1 MDNMSQLH
9 LSSLTKTRSGSRG
22 APHWESDLK
31 ARPIW
36 LSVVTW
42 GIPTALVLFF
52 LSLGFDA
59 PLIDLATRGL
69 CVGMAAYIGLRFTSP
84 QPLPTTLPIEQESQP
99 PPPPSPQQLTA
110 IHWALSTRHL
120 PALLQQFIEEMAKLI
135 PGRGSLLILLDRRQE
150 EPEYVITHG
159 QVPTSVGNNILTLLP
174 REVFLEA
181 LERRTVIFNS
191 PQELQ
196 DRLTARPL
204 KEFAHHNL
212 LVGSIRHR
220 HHLAFLIIADR
231 VGEKGFLPQDLE
243 IFTSVAEGAALAVE
257 NARLFSDLRETEQK
271 HRELLHGLVNAQEQE
286 SKQFATEWQDRIS
299 RKLFD
304 VFQGLRSFLNVIARQ
319 APENEGRFRQ
329 LTAEIDEIA
338 ALVRGLANELHPT
351 VLDDFGLAA
360 AIREYIADAVA
371 GITEEEPLQVTVQAD
386 DVDKQLPNEA
396 KLTIFRITQEAL
408 RNIRRH
414 AKAKTVQ
421 IAFVQEHAGVS
432 IMIKDDGKGFNPD
445 QPHPGHF
452 GLQYMR
458 ERAEAC
464 GGTFQVVSTQGQGTE
479 VRVNFP
485 GTSRDDQPL

>member
-1 MDNMSQLH
+1 MFQFH
-9 LSSLTKTRSGSRG
+9 LSSLIKTRSRSRG
-22 APHWESDLK
+22 ALHQEANLK
-31 ARPIW
+31 ARPLW
-36 LSVVTW
+36 LSVVAW
-42 GIPTALVLFF
+42 GIPASLTLLF

-69 CVGMAAYIGLRFTSP
+69 CVGMAAYIGLRFASFQLLPIP
-84 QPLPTTLPIEQESQP
+84 QPIEQESQP
-99 PPPPSPQQLTA
+99 PPPPSLRQLTS
-110 IHWALSTRHL
+110 IHKALSTLHI
-120 PALLQQFIEEMAKLI
+120 PVLLQQFIEEMAKLI
-135 PGRGSLLILLDRRQE
+135 PSRGSLLILLDRRQE
-150 EPEYVITHG
+150 EPEYVVTQG
-159 QVPTSVGNNILTLLP
+159 QASTSVGNDILTLLP
-174 REVFLEA
+174 REVFLEV
-181 LERRTVIFNS
+181 LEQQAVIFNS
-191 PQELQ
+191 PRELQ
-196 DRLTARPL
+196 DRITSRPL
-204 KEFAHHNL
+204 KEFARHNL
-212 LVGSIRHR
+212 LVASIRR
-220 HHLAFLIIADR
+220 RQHLAFLLIADR

-243 IFTSVAEGAALAVE
+243 IFTSVAEGAALAIE

-286 SKQFATEWQDRIS
+286 SKQIATEWQDRIS

-304 VFQGLRSFLNVIARQ
+304 VFQGLRSFLNVIAQR
-319 APENEGRFRQ
+319 APENEERFRQ

-338 ALVRGLANELHPT
+338 ALVRGLANKLHPT

-371 GITEEEPLQVTVQAD
+371 GITREEPLQVTVQAD
-386 DVDKQLPNEA
+386 DVDEQLPNEA

-414 AKAKTVQ
+414 AEAKNVQ

-464 GGTFQVVSTQGQGTE
+464 GGTFQVVSAQGQGTE

-485 GTSRDDQPL
+485 GTSRTDQPL